1 MDALAS
7 NLQSWTQSQS
17 SGLTTIQDILLS
29 FQAAQSA
36 SDARVDA
43 LEAAAKERDA
53 RLNLLQRASEDHAL
67 QLTSVAADI
76 RREASDEHAAL
87 ASRIDEVAAAA
98 AAAAA
103 AAMGASST
111 ADAAAAAAADA
122 AAAAAAAAATAAAAA
137 AAAAARP
144 GVAPPVDTDT
154 GPRVAEPLL
163 LELQRRMA
171 ALEEG
176 LAAAHDTASAASV
189 SAASACTEAT
199 AAKGTA
205 DGASG
210 VAAEAMEA
218 IAALR
223 AAAQAAGGDGGGD
236 GGGEQWEGDKAQIE
250 ERIAELRRR
259 MDLTEAARARQ
270 AEREAAVLARVGKVE
285 ADLAAVIGGAGGSGG
300 GNDVHVEVG
309 LGKEAAAAWREE
321 WQEQLRNLVARL
333 EAELRNKAAT
343 TALDQVRDD
352 AAEGTAQATGR
363 LQSQLDGHAERLDTI
378 EAGQRNLQDM
388 SLAQQTALSLFER
401 ETTDLLSEAKLR
413 ADDLRL
419 EVARAVARTKQLGV
433 VVGDKCDR
441 RELRALMNQGAKKTS
456 ESNFFAGSTRC
467 LSCTKV
473 KKGDAG
479 TR

>member
-7 NLQSWTQSQS
+7 NLQSWSQSQS
-17 SGLTTIQDILLS
+17 TGLTTIQDILLS

-36 SDARVDA
+36 SDARVGA

-53 RLNLLQRASEDHAL
+53 RLDLLQRASEDHAL

-76 RREASDEHAAL
+76 RLEASDGHAAL

-103 AAMGASST
+103 AALGAS
-111 ADAAAAAAADA
+111 AAAAAAAAAADA
-122 AAAAAAAAATAAAAA
+122 AAAD
-137 AAAAARP
+137 AARP

-154 GPRVAEPLL
+154 GSRVVAEPLLL
-163 LELQRRMA
+163 LELQRRIA

-189 SAASACTEAT
+189 SAASACTEAM

-270 AEREAAVLARVGKVE
+270 AEREAAVLARVG
-285 ADLAAVIGGAGGSGG
+285 
-300 GNDVHVEVG
+300 
-309 LGKEAAAAWREE
+309 
-321 WQEQLRNLVARL
+321 
-333 EAELRNKAAT
+333 
-343 TALDQVRDD
+343 
-352 AAEGTAQATGR
+352 
-363 LQSQLDGHAERLDTI
+363 
-378 EAGQRNLQDM
+378 
-388 SLAQQTALSLFER
+388 
-401 ETTDLLSEAKLR
+401 
-413 ADDLRL
+413 
-419 EVARAVARTKQLGV
+419 
-433 VVGDKCDR
+433 
-441 RELRALMNQGAKKTS
+441 
-456 ESNFFAGSTRC
+456 
-467 LSCTKV
+467 
-473 KKGDAG
+473 
-479 TR
+479 